1 MNAQLADYL
10 SFWMLNGLKFR
21 DWPTFVQTGT
31 QFLELTDPTARVCVE
46 TQVQY
51 MDALNSYKIDS
62 SILIVYNFVYSLG
75 VIYDIIVGIISPDD
89 QATTDSEYYFQ
100 QGEKLGIIFNLVFAS
115 YGSYQY
121 PYVEIVYPEQ
131 FDEDFI

>member
-1 MNAQLADYL
+1 
-10 SFWMLNGLKFR
+10 
-21 DWPTFVQTGT
+21 
-31 QFLELTDPTARVCVE
+31 VCVE

-89 QATTDSEYYFQ
+89 QATTDSEYYF
-100 QGEKLGIIFNLVFAS
+100 
-115 YGSYQY
+115 
-121 PYVEIVYPEQ
+121 
-131 FDEDFI
+131 